1 MASYKHGPPPGLGLR
16 AGRPAGRS
24 SLQRSGSQSVDG
36 GPFRLCAR
44 ILLERYPVHRQPG
57 RRRARQGTIGRA
69 RARKTDRTEVRKLIV
84 EAIAVAFGAGAAIGW
99 IVSTIRNRPSSR
111 NISAQATLVVSL
123 LPDESGRLLDMG
135 ELTEAAQLVIIV
147 TRDPRRESHR

>member
-1 MASYKHGPPPGLGLR
+1 M
-16 AGRPAGRS
+16 
-24 SLQRSGSQSVDG
+24 
-36 GPFRLCAR
+36 
-44 ILLERYPVHRQPG
+44 
-57 RRRARQGTIGRA
+57 
-69 RARKTDRTEVRKLIV
+69 IV